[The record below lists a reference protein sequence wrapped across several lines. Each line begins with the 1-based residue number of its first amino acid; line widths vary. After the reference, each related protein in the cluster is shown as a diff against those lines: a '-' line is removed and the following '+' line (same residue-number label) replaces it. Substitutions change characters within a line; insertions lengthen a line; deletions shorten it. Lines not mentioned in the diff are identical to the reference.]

1 MVVMV
6 QNISVVGLV
15 NLLSKTTEN
24 VIGIT
29 YVTKCKMT
37 KNGNPFYTKSGRS
50 FVPNC
55 KVEKSVTG
63 VYSFGGSYEERVNEA
78 LVADGST
85 GTFNSGALAWGQY
98 VKGAEGRVI
107 EYNGNFYV
115 RCYMDDPSKIDTTY
129 TIDGRL
135 ATATEIDTIKEFT
148 PKPSGSPKQLAEGL
162 AEDKQVKPLNIEF
175 GKIEKITIGSTE
187 YTIL

>member
-1 MVVMV
+1 MV

-15 NLLSKTTEN
+15 GILSKTTEN
-24 VIGIT
+24 VIKIE
-29 YVTKCKMT
+29 YVTECKMT
-37 KNGNPFYTKSGRS
+37 KNGNPFFVKEGRS
-50 FVPNC
+50 FVPTC
-55 KVEKSVTG
+55 AVEKKVTG

-107 EYNGNFYV
+107 EHNGKFYV
-115 RCYMDDPSKIDTTY
+115 RCYMDNPSNINTRY
-129 TIDGRL
+129 TIDGHL
-135 ATATEIDTIKEFT
+135 ATDTEIDTIKEFT
-148 PKPSGSPKQLAEGL
+148 PKSSGSAKQLAEGL
-162 AEDKQVKPLNIEF
+162 TEDKQIKPLNIEF

-187 YTIL
+187 YAIL